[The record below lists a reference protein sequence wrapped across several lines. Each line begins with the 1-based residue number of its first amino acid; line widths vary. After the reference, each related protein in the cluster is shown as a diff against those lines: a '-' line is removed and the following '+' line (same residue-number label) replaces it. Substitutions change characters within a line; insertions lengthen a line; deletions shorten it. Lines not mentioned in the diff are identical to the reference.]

1 MVEHAPVPVVYDHAV
16 ADRTLR
22 RHEQIDFLTGRHR
35 DDVVVDEALELAGRH
50 AAARD
55 AVFVE
60 VDDVAPSGD
69 DAALLVA
76 VGEEQVL
83 AVQSPVEESPVGR
96 LVHHAQIARFAFAQQ
111 RRFGRRHQP
120 VFGVVVEE
128 DLLFVARLVCKGYVT
143 VGQQNLVLLLVR
155 KV

>member
-1 MVEHAPVPVVYDHAV
+1 MPG
-16 ADRTLR
+16 
-22 RHEQIDFLTGRHR
+22 Q
-35 DDVVVDEALELAGRH
+35 
-50 AAARD
+50 
-55 AVFVE
+55 
-60 VDDVAPSGD
+60 

-76 VGEEQVL
+76 VGEEEIL
-83 AVQSPVEESPVGR
+83 AVEPPVEKRPVGR
-96 LVHHAQIARFAFAQQ
+96 LVHHAQVARFVGAQQ

>member
-1 MVEHAPVPVVYDHAV
+1 MPVVYDHAV

-22 RHEQIDFLTGRHR
+22 SHEQIDFLTGRHR
-35 DDVVVDEALELAGRH
+35 DAVVVDEALELAGRH

-69 DAALLVA
+69 DAALLIA
-76 VGEEQVL
+76 VRQEKIL
-83 AVQSPVEESPVGR
+83 AVQPPVEERPVGR
-96 LVHHAQIARFAFAQQ
+96 LVHDAEITRLADAQQ

-128 DLLFVARLVCKGYVT
+128 DLLFVARLVCQGYVA